1 MAIESKEKLT
11 TVAVTNERLERKTRR
26 RSLLHG
32 QMKATAEKKL
42 FDLMK
47 EQNPNIKDIEKLISD
62 GVDLHCRNEQ
72 GRTPLLQLLCNSAS
86 KQNVQQIVGLFVQNG
101 AELNAKDNN
110 GSNSLH
116 WLCCSYRG
124 SDLIDVA
131 RLLLQN
137 EVDVNAKT
145 NNGYNALHLL
155 CTSYKGNDMLDIV
168 RLLIENGVDFNGRNV
183 NGKKACDYLISNYQ
197 GAHKNEIK
205 NLLG

>member
-1 MAIESKEKLT
+1 
-11 TVAVTNERLERKTRR
+11 
-26 RSLLHG
+26 
-32 QMKATAEKKL
+32 MKATAEKKL

-137 EVDVNAKT
+137 EFDANAKT
-145 NNGYNALHLL
+145 NNAYNALQFL
-155 CTSYKGNDMLDIV
+155 CTSYKGNVMIDIV
-168 RLLIENGVDFNGRNV
+168 RLLIENGVDFNG
-183 NGKKACDYLISNYQ
+183 KKARDYLISNYQ
-197 GAHKNEIK
+197 GVHKNI
-205 NLLG
+205 